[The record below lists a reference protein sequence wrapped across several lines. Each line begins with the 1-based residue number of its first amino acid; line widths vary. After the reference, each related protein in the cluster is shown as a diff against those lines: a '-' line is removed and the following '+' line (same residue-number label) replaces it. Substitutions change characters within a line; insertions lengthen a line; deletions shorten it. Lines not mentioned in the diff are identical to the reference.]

1 VPCLPPAPPTDPGP
15 RQQQSES
22 CLGTRLGAGRV
33 GLTRSRVEID
43 LTDRDYNCNL
53 TNLHPLP
60 PPHVAHT
67 YTPARPHKQVSSH
80 KTALRAVDEEV
91 EEITKKYG
99 LEAGLFS
106 IFKSKAGDKQ
116 GKTLQAKDL
125 LAKYGSAYL
134 LTSIS
139 LSLVSFGLCYAL
151 ISAGVDVASL
161 LAKVRRWACMDG
173 WRLEGAAG

>member
-1 VPCLPPAPPTDPGP
+1 MCGVCCLTPHGESPTARATTTQPQAPAT
-15 RQQQSES
+15 
-22 CLGTRLGAGRV
+22 
-33 GLTRSRVEID
+33 
-43 LTDRDYNCNL
+43 
-53 TNLHPLP
+53 
-60 PPHVAHT
+60 
-67 YTPARPHKQVSSH
+67 SS
-80 KTALRAVDEEV
+80 TAVRAVDEDV

-106 IFKSKAGDKQ
+106 IFKSKDGGEGGK

-161 LAKVRRWACMDG
+161 LAKVRCVHCDAVSLVMRGWEVDG
-173 WRLEGAAG
+173 EGQELDGVVGGAGVKG

>member
-1 VPCLPPAPPTDPGP
+1 MSLSQHNTPPLNGQTRPGGFGG
-15 RQQQSES
+15 S
-22 CLGTRLGAGRV
+22 
-33 GLTRSRVEID
+33 
-43 LTDRDYNCNL
+43 
-53 TNLHPLP
+53 
-60 PPHVAHT
+60 
-67 YTPARPHKQVSSH
+67 
-80 KTALRAVDEEV
+80 TALRAVDEDV

-106 IFKSKAGDKQ
+106 IFKSKGSGEGGQ
-116 GKTLQAKDL
+116 GKALQAKDL

-161 LAKVRRWACMDG
+161 LGKVRACVRACG
-173 WRLEGAAG
+173 WHFGEWGSCLGRLCFACLGDDW